1 MSCLLRPWDQHGFD
15 ATTDPG
21 PPFTEVLTVITLCFY
36 CFKLYKCFGRNRQT
50 TRLDF
55 KSTFAFGI
63 SIMNFDSLITL
74 FLLTLLYLSAVKSA
88 HIPKEGGRSAHDG
101 VISFMEVYNKSLC
114 QPRELLVE
122 ILQEYPEEVEH
133 IFIPSCV
140 VLTRCAGCCNDE
152 MLQCTPTSTHNVTME
167 IKRIKPHK
175 QQNDIF
181 MSFTEHNAC
190 ECRPKNEVK
199 EQKENQCEPCC
210 DGCLARR
217 KRLFIQNPLTC
228 QCSCRNSDADCKARQ
243 LELNERTCRC
253 DKPRR

>member
-1 MSCLLRPWDQHGFD
+1 
-15 ATTDPG
+15 
-21 PPFTEVLTVITLCFY
+21 
-36 CFKLYKCFGRNRQT
+36 
-50 TRLDF
+50 
-55 KSTFAFGI
+55 
-63 SIMNFDSLITL
+63 MNFDSLITL
-74 FLLTLLYLSAVKSA
+74 FLLALLYLSAVKSA

-228 QCSCRNSDADCKARQ
+228 QCSCRNSDSDCRARQ